1 MKKFIKAIII
11 GYVTIWALDYVK
23 ELFRDEDVKNLDD
36 LKRLLKSKL

>member
-23 ELFRDEDVKNLDD
+23 QLFKEEDVQNLDD
-36 LKRLLKSKL
+36 LKKLLKSKL